1 MSGELK
7 FILRGYRAQVDILHT
22 LAEGFREGDQ
32 WDTGLWLKLVA
43 WLHDLLL
50 ERNWLIGKYL
60 WDLQDPSDD
69 AISACI
75 RAPLKLDEEQG
86 SLREVDRLLEQGSGT
101 QAYQTLKMIQTT
113 NAWWRINNFRLLL
126 SHHPEPPVERE
137 IDPCRAF
144 QHVTLNNMF
153 ELVPDDGYR
162 PDLHKGKSATEK
174 QKDFATQR
182 KLAKQFEAPEI
193 FLNEER
199 ESKLVSIFIPKE
211 VRRSRARPI
220 TVGPGAWRKWYKWYL
235 ANGITVRNVP
245 TVRSSHDPEG
255 LESMPDE
262 VAPPETIRR
271 TPHLDVNSTMPIQP
285 GSEFQ
290 VEVFAARE
298 QTRSGKRVGDIQIAA
313 SPQATDFH
321 LCVWLYTS
329 AHFKVVD
336 RPLDKLRI
344 QRQKKVSNRI
354 VFTVRAKTIDE
365 LVAIQDHLPAFNR
378 GSITAAFSY
387 NGRPCGRVGRIIEL
401 DIREQGVDALD
412 QGVTNRAMVP
422 QPRAGIE
429 VREGEKFP
437 DIFVEIKEDE
447 INDGRRFHCKVTTC
461 LEETSKPWNLK
472 RATSEIVSSY
482 MDNFTSSAK
491 AKPQLIAALRGAG
504 INLFQTSPINFK
516 EAFWRLLDSGLSPKT
531 IHVVT
536 EEPHYLWELMVPTR
550 SGEER
555 EPLGV
560 EFTLARWVTGEAKSP
575 PQQIPIS
582 DSYVIAP
589 DYSRNKLKFAE
600 VESKMVCEKFNGK
613 QIKPASY
620 ENIRQYLQAKKV
632 SLLHF
637 ACHGRAKD
645 NDVEQSL
652 QLADGAELTLIELK
666 GDDVF
671 SAYFGSKQ
679 PFVFL
684 NACEVGRQQATLSG
698 AGGFPAVLIDLGARA
713 VVAPAWSVKDTI
725 AHEIATEFYKQVEE
739 HPGKPFAAIFQE
751 IRQRAYQKG
760 EDTYAAYCFYGD
772 PFATRQ

>member
-1 MSGELK
+1 MSGELRL
-7 FILRGYRAQVDILHT
+7 ILEGYRTQVDILHT
-22 LAEGFREGDQ
+22 LAEGFRESDQ
-32 WDTGLWLKLVA
+32 WDTGLWLKFVA
-43 WLHDLLL
+43 WLHGLML

-60 WDLQDPSDD
+60 WDLQDSSDD
-69 AISACI
+69 TVSACI
-75 RAPLKLDEEQG
+75 RAPLKLDEEQQ

-101 QAYQTLKMIQTT
+101 QAHQSLKMIRAT
-113 NAWWRINNFRLLL
+113 NAWWRTNNLRLLL
-126 SHHPEPPVERE
+126 SHHPEPPVEPE
-137 IDPCRAF
+137 KDPRRAF
-144 QHVTLNNMF
+144 QHVTLDTMF
-153 ELVPDDGYR
+153 ELVPDEGYR
-162 PDLHKGKSATEK
+162 PDLYKGKSATKK
-174 QKDFATQR
+174 QKDFALQR
-182 KLAKQFEAPEI
+182 KLSEQFEAPEV
-193 FLNEER
+193 FLNKKR
-199 ESKLVSIFIPKE
+199 ESKLVSIFMPKE
-211 VRRSRARPI
+211 VRRAGARPI
-220 TVGPGAWRKWYKWYL
+220 TVGPGVWRKWHKWYL
-235 ANGITVRNVP
+235 ANGLTVRNEP
-245 TVRSSHDPEG
+245 TVRSSHDLEG
-255 LESMPDE
+255 LKSMPGE
-262 VAPPETIRR
+262 VAPAETIRR
-271 TPHLDVNSTMPIQP
+271 TPHMDVNPTIPIQP

-290 VEVFAARE
+290 VEVFAVQE
-298 QTRSGKRVGDIQIAA
+298 QTRSGDRVGEIQIAA
-313 SPQATDFH
+313 SPEVTDFY

-329 AHFKVVD
+329 AHFEVVD
-336 RPLDKLRI
+336 RPLDKLHI
-344 QRQKKVSNRI
+344 QRQMNVSNRI
-354 VFTVRAKTIDE
+354 AFTVRAKIVDE

-387 NGRPCGRVGRIIEL
+387 DGRPCGRVGRIIEL
-401 DIREQGVDALD
+401 DIREQRADALD

-429 VREGEKFP
+429 VRESEKLP
-437 DIFVEIKEDE
+437 DMFVEIKEDE

-472 RATSEIVSSY
+472 KATSEIVSSY
-482 MDNFTSSAK
+482 MDNFTTSGK
-491 AKPQLIAALRGAG
+491 TKRQLIAALRGAG
-504 INLFQTSPINFK
+504 INLFQTSPINFQ
-516 EAFWRLLDSGLSPKT
+516 EAFWRLLDSGLSPKS

-536 EEPHYLWELMVPTR
+536 EEPHFLWELMVPTR
-550 SGEER
+550 SGEKR

-560 EFTLARWVTGEAKSP
+560 EFTMARWVTGDANSP
-575 PQQIPIS
+575 HQQVPIT

-589 DYSRNKLKFAE
+589 AYTRRKLKFAE
-600 VESKMVCEKFNGK
+600 AESKMVCEKFNGK

-620 ENIRQYLQAKKV
+620 ENIRESLQAKNV

-637 ACHGRAKD
+637 ACHGEVKD

-652 QLADGAELTLIELK
+652 LLADDVKLTLIELK

-671 SAYFGSKQ
+671 SAYFGTKK

-725 AHEIATEFYKQVEE
+725 AHEIATEFYSQIEE

-751 IRQRAYQKG
+751 IRKCAYKKG